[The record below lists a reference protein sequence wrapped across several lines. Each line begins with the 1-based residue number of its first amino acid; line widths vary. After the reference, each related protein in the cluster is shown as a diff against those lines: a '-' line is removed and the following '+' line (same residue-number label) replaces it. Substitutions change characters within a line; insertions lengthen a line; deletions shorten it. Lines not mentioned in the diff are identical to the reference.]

1 MVPTGDNEF
10 TAIVGEFYCIN
21 TAIVAYQIMVEEPWG
36 TTEIIWHV
44 ALVHKGTSINFWQ
57 ALVLRKTPNMVPFF
71 AIRGTIVH
79 RHFKKLNYRQN
90 KSDYCLY
97 ARSAISLS
105 HFTVMRDGTT
115 RFSLLSSHHWIE
127 VTKLLLPRRFKQK
140 AQRKTSELVR
150 CKLHVPFQIISM
162 EALQKEL
169 AKIQVTAPDI
179 NSLP

>member
-1 MVPTGDNEF
+1 
-10 TAIVGEFYCIN
+10 
-21 TAIVAYQIMVEEPWG
+21 
-36 TTEIIWHV
+36 
-44 ALVHKGTSINFWQ
+44 
-57 ALVLRKTPNMVPFF
+57 
-71 AIRGTIVH
+71 
-79 RHFKKLNYRQN
+79 
-90 KSDYCLY
+90 
-97 ARSAISLS
+97 
-105 HFTVMRDGTT
+105 MRDGTT